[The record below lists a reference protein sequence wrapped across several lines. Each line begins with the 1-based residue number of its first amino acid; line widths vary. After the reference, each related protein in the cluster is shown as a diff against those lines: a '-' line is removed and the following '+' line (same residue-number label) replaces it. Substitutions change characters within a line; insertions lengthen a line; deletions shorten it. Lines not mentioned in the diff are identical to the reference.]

1 MPSSNPPNDN
11 SVSGKKGTF
20 SEFVI
25 QKISSLFSSGG
36 DRLFLSL
43 LILLNI
49 ILLLP
54 GSGGNALLT
63 QGDESMH
70 IATIRESLASSS
82 YLFPKFEGILNLYK
96 PPALFWVGMA
106 SDALLGIGYFSERFP
121 SFLLFCGTS
130 VLIYIGLRRAG
141 GSARSSFSISFAYT
155 LTLGVFKFSRLAM
168 MESLLAF
175 FITAVSVSIL
185 EFRLFGNRIWL
196 FVGGLLS
203 GIAILIKGPVFQV
216 YSGVILGSY
225 SIIRVFL
232 ITERGIWTGKKRIWK
247 ELLNHI
253 VFHSSSLIVPGIWI
267 GVLLSYSE
275 LGKEFLKVFLFTEN
289 FGKFSA
295 ATVNQ
300 PEWIIPGGFLLYS
313 FPFCI
318 VLAVAFFTKLLYK
331 ARNTAELIGSSFL
344 WTTVAIFLIH
354 LSPNRKDFYYLLPI
368 IPLAFL
374 GLGLFSIRKKE
385 YEFSRALIWNFFFSL
400 AFSIILLLG
409 MSFFDVIMEGSIWQ
423 EVLFF
428 GFVFGIIWIFRRS
441 LTREGVPSI
450 VAANLLIGLGLLSY
464 LQFSLLP
471 RLSLNEVPQEG
482 PLRLAKQVCIVSE
495 NPWTALTFKNDLP
508 EAEIVHSVPGAERN
522 CADGTRFLVVY
533 QKGFIIPPGYTH
545 AQTQEV
551 WKRDISSM
559 QEFLGPTKGKEQ
571 IYIFGPNRRID
582 SKSESR

>member
-1 MPSSNPPNDN
+1 MFL
-11 SVSGKKGTF
+11 SGKDSF
-20 SEFVI
+20 YF
-25 QKISSLFSSGG
+25 
-36 DRLFLSL
+36 SL
-43 LILLNI
+43 LVILNI

-106 SDALLGIGYFSERFP
+106 SDALLGVGYFSERFP

-130 VLIYIGLRRAG
+130 VLIYIGLRRAK
-141 GSARSSFSISFAYT
+141 GSVRSSFSVALAYT

-185 EFRLFGNRIWL
+185 EFRLFGNRVWL

-203 GIAILIKGPVFQV
+203 GMAILIKGPVFQV
-216 YSGVILGSY
+216 YSGVILASY
-225 SIIRVFL
+225 SVIRIFL
-232 ITERGIWTGKKRIWK
+232 ISEKGRWSGKRRIGK

-253 VFHSSSLIVPGIWI
+253 VFHSSSLIVPGIWV
-267 GVLLSYSE
+267 GALLFYSE

-300 PEWIIPGGFLLYS
+300 PEWIIPGGLLLYS

-318 VLAVAFFTKLLYK
+318 ILAAAFFSKLLYK
-331 ARNTAELIGSSFL
+331 VRNTAELVGSSFL
-344 WTTVAIFLIH
+344 WSTTAILLIH
-354 LSPNRKDFYYLLPI
+354 LSPNRKDFYYLLPM

-374 GLGLFSIRKKE
+374 GLGLFSIRKKGV
-385 YEFSRALIWNFFFSL
+385 EFSRSLLWNFFFSL
-400 AFSIILLLG
+400 GFSIILLVGMGLFDMIMEDPFWQEALFFVFLLG
-409 MSFFDVIMEGSIWQ
+409 MIW
-423 EVLFF
+423 F
-428 GFVFGIIWIFRRS
+428 FRRS
-441 LTREGVPSI
+441 FTREGVPSI
-450 VAANLLIGLGLLSY
+450 VVANLLMGLGLLSY
-464 LQFSLLP
+464 IQFSILP
-471 RLSLNEVPQEG
+471 KLSLYEVPQEG
-482 PLRLAKQVCIVSE
+482 PLRLAKQICIVSE
-495 NPWTALTFKNDLP
+495 NPWTALNFKNDLIG
-508 EAEIVHSVPGAERN
+508 ADIVHSVPGAERN

-533 QKGFIIPPGYTH
+533 QKGFIIPPGYSH
-545 AQTQEV
+545 VQTQEV
-551 WKRDISSM
+551 WKRDISSV
-559 QEFLGPTKGKEQ
+559 QELIGPSKGKEQ